1 MLKRSVFDKILLNWL
16 FKYAILLLYIGNSIQ
31 IGETAMKNLKR
42 TVTKSAAFLLTL
54 ALVFALVPS
63 TLVRSVASSGEV
75 TVGVMNDLHYFPS
88 SLMGSDIN
96 AFIEASKLNSTTS
109 YLAEALL
116 DNALN
121 EYRVEAAARGLKY
134 LIIPGDLTKNGEYE
148 GHRELAAKL

>member
-1 MLKRSVFDKILLNWL
+1 
-16 FKYAILLLYIGNSIQ
+16 
-31 IGETAMKNLKR
+31 MKNLKR

-54 ALVFALVPS
+54 ALLFALVPS

-75 TVGVMNDLHYFPS
+75 TVGVMNDLHYFPQ
-88 SLMGSDIN
+88 SLMGADVH

-121 EYRVEAAARGLKY
+121 EYRVEAAERGLKY
-134 LIIPGDLTKNGEYE
+134 LIIPGDLTKNGEI
-148 GHRELAAKL
+148 RAV